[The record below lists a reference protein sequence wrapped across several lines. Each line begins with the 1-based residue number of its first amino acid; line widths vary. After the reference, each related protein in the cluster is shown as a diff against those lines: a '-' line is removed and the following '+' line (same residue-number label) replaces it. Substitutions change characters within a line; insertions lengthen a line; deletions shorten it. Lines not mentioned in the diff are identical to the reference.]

1 MSESKNA
8 ATDSPES
15 IPNGSTDCLS
25 TSASFSDHNLESHLC
40 SHTNAD
46 HDDGMTI
53 RNTAGNVE
61 AEEKITETEKD
72 KIVHILK
79 ELFRTEKIYC
89 GNLKSVPP
97 ACASL

>member
-1 MSESKNA
+1 
-8 ATDSPES
+8 
-15 IPNGSTDCLS
+15 
-25 TSASFSDHNLESHLC
+25 
-40 SHTNAD
+40 
-46 HDDGMTI
+46 MTI